1 MGPAEWIALGL
12 GVATTL
18 VAVVPFA
25 LRRSDRQR
33 VEIEKYRVANQLLR
47 DSNWDLKLQVHTLT
61 NRLDMIADR
70 TFSALPR
77 TQTLPP
83 AEGSSGP

>member
-1 MGPAEWIALGL
+1 MDPSAWISLGI
-12 GVATTL
+12 GVVSTL

-33 VEIEKYRVANQLLR
+33 LENDKLVAANQLLR
-47 DSNWDLKLQVHTLT
+47 DSNWDLKLQVNTLT
-61 NRLDMIADR
+61 SRLEMIADR

-77 TQTLPP
+77 PQTSPP
-83 AEGSSGP
+83 AEGSTGP